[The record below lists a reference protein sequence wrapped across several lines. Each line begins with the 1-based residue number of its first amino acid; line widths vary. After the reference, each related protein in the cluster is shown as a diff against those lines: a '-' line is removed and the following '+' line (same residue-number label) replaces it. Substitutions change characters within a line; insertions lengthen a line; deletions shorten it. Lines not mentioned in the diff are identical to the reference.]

1 MHDSVNI
8 FEDEYFAINKSLA
21 NLLKNS
27 NARAILLIDR
37 SGQLITSAGN
47 LSSLDVPSIAS
58 LSAADFEAASLLAAL
73 VGEKN
78 FSSLFH
84 QGQKESIYAS
94 LVASRVIIIVI
105 FDERTTLGLIRVRVK
120 QTTQELSTIFMGIF
134 RKLEIQAP
142 VKKSLGE
149 DFASEA
155 EAEIENLFK

>member
-1 MHDSVNI
+1 MQENVNI
-8 FEDEYFAINKSLA
+8 FEEEYFAINKSLA
-21 NLLKNS
+21 NLLRNA
-27 NARAILLIDR
+27 NARAVLLIDR

-47 LSSLDVPSIAS
+47 LSTLDVPSIAS
-58 LSAADFEAASLLAAL
+58 LSAADFEAASLLASL

-78 FSSLFH
+78 FSTLFH
-84 QGQKESIYAS
+84 QGEKENIYAS
-94 LVASRVIIIVI
+94 LVAARVIIIVI

-134 RKLEIQAP
+134 RKLEIQGEPRAG
-142 VKKSLGE
+142 LGE